1 MGASPRADRDRD
13 GRTGTEAIAMP
24 ASPVPRSSAPA
35 ALALAAAAA
44 LLLAFAPLAAAK
56 GKDKAKEPPKT
67 GLFQLA
73 VIPPAKYIQMGV
85 PADYDPA
92 RHYPLLFLLHPS
104 DSKPD
109 DFVGAWWEILEKKG
123 WIVAGPA
130 FEFWDNEESIKPL
143 ESALAKVKET
153 YRIDDR
159 RIVLVGHNAG
169 ANMAWRM
176 ATRVPE
182 AWAAVIAVS
191 GEITEQDRPQLKK
204 IAGKPVYI
212 FRGAKD
218 TQSYTVPMFER
229 DKKMLEAWKVPA
241 TFEVRPDWGFDFPK
255 PSLPAMFEWMEKVW
269 PPGAYR
275 ERAEA
280 VDQALLAKD
289 VPAAT
294 KAHEELVAELRK
306 NPYPAFDPRVLD
318 LQKAIV
324 ALGRSLIADA
334 KALVEASPLD
344 AITRMEAAVK
354 AVKGLKPVDAEAAA
368 ALAALKK
375 DPKVVAAV
383 QKKEAEAKAVTYIE
397 RADAAEAKGDLAK
410 ALEWFRKVVAL
421 GDTSKKAEADA
432 KVAELEPKVG
442 GK

>member
-1 MGASPRADRDRD
+1 MTRSHRSRSALLALALGAALL
-13 GRTGTEAIAMP
+13 A
-24 ASPVPRSSAPA
+24 APA
-35 ALALAAAAA
+35 APALAKGGKEKKE
-44 LLLAFAPLAAAK
+44 AAK
-56 GKDKAKEPPKT
+56 T
-67 GLFQLA
+67 GFFQMP
-73 VIPPAKYIQMGV
+73 ISPPAKYVQMGV
-85 PADYDPA
+85 PADYDSA
-92 RHYPLLFLLHPS
+92 KYYPLLFLLHPS
-104 DSKPD
+104 DAKPD
-109 DFVGAWWEILEKKG
+109 DFLGAWWEVLEKRG

-130 FEFWDNEESIKPL
+130 FEYWDNEESIRPI
-143 ESALAKVKET
+143 ENALAKVKET

-159 RIVLVGHNAG
+159 RVILVGHNAG

-176 ATRVPE
+176 ATRAPD
-182 AWAAVIAVS
+182 AWSAVIAVS
-191 GEITEQDRPQLKK
+191 GEITDQDRGNLKK
-204 IAGKPVYI
+204 FTGKPAYV

-229 DKKMLEAWKVPA
+229 DKKLLESWKIPA

-255 PSLPAMFEWMEKVW
+255 PSLPAMVEWMEKVW

-275 ERAEA
+275 QRGQEVEEA
-280 VDQALLAKD
+280 LKTKDVAAAMKAQEALL
-289 VPAAT
+289 V
-294 KAHEELVAELRK
+294 ELRQ
-306 NPYPAFDPRVLD
+306 NPYPAYDARAAAYSQEIL
-318 LQKAIV
+318 

-344 AITRMEAAVK
+344 AVSRMEAAVK
-354 AVKGLKPVDAEAAA
+354 AVKGLKPVDSEASA

-383 QKKEAEAKAVTYIE
+383 RKKEAEAQAVTYIQ

-410 ALEWFRKVVAL
+410 ALEWYRKAAAL

-432 KVAELEPKVG
+432 KVAELEGKVG